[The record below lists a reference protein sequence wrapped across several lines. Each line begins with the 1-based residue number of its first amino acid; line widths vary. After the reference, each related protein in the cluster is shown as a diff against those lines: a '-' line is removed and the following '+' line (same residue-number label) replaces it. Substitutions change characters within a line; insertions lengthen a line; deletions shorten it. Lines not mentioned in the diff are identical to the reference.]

1 MADTRYFTQE
11 FNGTPAAKLTVVQP
25 SGNTDYLP
33 YGEDKTVYIG
43 SSDTI
48 ISTTTDAVTTDT
60 GELFGRV
67 RGTLLGSHYPI
78 IAIDTNKVYTYTGS
92 NVTVSAGKATGTYY
106 FISERDD
113 TTRYLNVT
121 DTGCSFSEA
130 SGISVIE
137 TTAEAIE
144 TGTSALF
151 TSVNDVNGHCTIA
164 VNRSIGKIANVEY
177 FSLYSFVTNNG
188 LPIYTFMSQDHWLRV
203 SPANDTLSDIAT
215 TKDIVYIPWTGTQAT
230 DIASTYSKIIAALN
244 KQQWP
249 MLYQAAPSSY
259 TDIAYWNL
267 VEQGPSLVTFE
278 RVYNANVYELTIN
291 SDGTA
296 TQTSTPISGSSY
308 TAKSPLHISDGG
320 EIYMDPVG
328 ASPLS
333 NITTPRLDVI
343 SSSSSA
349 AGGGGYGNKW
359 CSMEGHAFTVPN
371 YFAFE
376 STDIFEYIVTQT
388 QSATLA
394 HYIAIF
400 ELDDSGMLHL
410 CALSENGASHDSVAG
425 TRTLGVS
432 YIDSTYSV
440 IKPDKIYYACHIC
453 DQSATLVAGLTA
465 NTFNLNPSSATQ
477 PLGIAKTNLCS
488 VNDDGSLPVDSIKT
502 IAVNT
507 FGMLAE
513 RHYVMLKHAE

>member
-25 SGNTDYLP
+25 SGNTEYLP

-43 SSDTI
+43 SSDSI
-48 ISTTTDAVTTDT
+48 ISTTTEEVAADT
-60 GELFGRV
+60 GALFSKV

-78 IAIDTNKVYTYTGS
+78 ISIDTDKVYTYTGS
-92 NVTVSAGKATGTYY
+92 DTKTSAGKATGTYY

-113 TTRYLNVT
+113 ITKYLNVT
-121 DTGCSFSEA
+121 DTGCSFSES
-130 SGISVIE
+130 SGIEVIE
-137 TTAEAIE
+137 TTAAAIE
-144 TGTSALF
+144 AGTSKLF
-151 TSVNDVNGHCTIA
+151 TSVNAASGNCTIA
-164 VNRSIGKIANVEY
+164 VNRSVGKVTNVEY

-188 LPIYTFMSQDHWLRV
+188 VPVYTFMSQDHWLRV
-203 SPANDTLSDIAT
+203 SPSDDTLSDIAT
-215 TKDIVYIPWTGTQAT
+215 TKEIVYIPWTGTQAT
-230 DIASTYSKIIAALN
+230 DIATTYGKIITALN
-244 KQQWP
+244 NGQWP

-259 TDIAYWNL
+259 TDIAYWYL
-267 VEQGPSLVTFE
+267 VERGPSAVVFE
-278 RVYNANVYELTIN
+278 RVFNKYVIELTVN

-296 TQTSTPISGSSY
+296 TQTDTPIGGSSY
-308 TAKSPLHISDGG
+308 TAKSPLHITDDG

-349 AGGGGYGNKW
+349 AMGGGYGNKW
-359 CSMEGHAFTVPN
+359 CSMDGHAFTVPN
-371 YFAFE
+371 YFVFE

-400 ELDDSGMLHL
+400 ELDDSGNLHL
-410 CALSENGASHDSVAG
+410 CALSENGAGGDSSPG
-425 TRTLGVS
+425 TQQLGIG

-453 DQSATLVAGLTA
+453 DQTATLVAGLTA
-465 NTFNLNPSSATQ
+465 STFNLNPSSASQ

-488 VNDDGSLPVDSIKT
+488 VNDDGSLPIDSIKT
-502 IAVNT
+502 LAINT